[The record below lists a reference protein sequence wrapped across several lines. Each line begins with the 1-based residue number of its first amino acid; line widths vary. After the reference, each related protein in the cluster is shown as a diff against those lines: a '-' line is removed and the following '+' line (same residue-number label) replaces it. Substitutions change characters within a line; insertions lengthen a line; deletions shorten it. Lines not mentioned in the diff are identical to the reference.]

1 MLNEG
6 SKEESRMSKIEERD
20 FSERTRDAV
29 EEFMPLDAEPS
40 RFRAAASRVVHNGRS
55 VAQHWGRQT
64 QIVAANATDR
74 IKDDPLRS
82 AAITFVI
89 GLSLG
94 AMVGRWAGRQQ
105 RQ

>member
-1 MLNEG
+1 
-6 SKEESRMSKIEERD
+6 MSKAGESD
-20 FSERTRDAV
+20 LLERTDDAR
-29 EEFMPLDAEPS
+29 EHFSQLEREGS
-40 RFRAAASRVVHNGRS
+40 RFRAAASRAVHNGRT
-55 VAQHWGRQT
+55 VAQRWGRQT
-64 QIVAANATDR
+64 RIVAASATDR

-89 GLSLG
+89 GLSIG